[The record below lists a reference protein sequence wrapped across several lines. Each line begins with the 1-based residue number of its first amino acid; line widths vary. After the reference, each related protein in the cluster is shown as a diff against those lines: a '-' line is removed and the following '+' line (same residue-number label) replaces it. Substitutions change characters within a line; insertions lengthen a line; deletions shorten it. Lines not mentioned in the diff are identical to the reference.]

1 MKQPE
6 SLSDSEQEFVSFLD
20 ELTEKEYAQLIGS
33 FPESK
38 AQKINGYVS

>member
-1 MKQPE
+1 MKPSE

-20 ELTEKEYAQLIGS
+20 GLTETECAQLIGS

-38 AQKINGYVS
+38 AQKINDYIS